1 MSSCG
6 AYYHEF
12 SESSSACLLKGK
24 CPFSLTNAI
33 ELLLK
38 ASAEWLWLGAPRL
51 RVTHEHYCCAA
62 TFQATPVLREL
73 ANTSKPKHGL
83 IPIRCCFNVIA
94 LKHRS
99 SVCLGGLKINRS
111 IEPAII
117 NSPTASSDGPYTQL
131 DTGSNS
137 FTPLNRS
144 VRSCSQPQRRDRRGQ
159 VPRLR
164 NS

>member
-38 ASAEWLWLGAPRL
+38 ASAEWLCLGAPRL

-83 IPIRCCFNVIA
+83 IPIRCCF
-94 LKHRS
+94 KCHRIEA
-99 SVCLGGLKINRS
+99 SVERMFGRPENQPVNR
-111 IEPAII
+111 
-117 NSPTASSDGPYTQL
+117 N
-131 DTGSNS
+131 
-137 FTPLNRS
+137 PL
-144 VRSCSQPQRRDRRGQ
+144 
-159 VPRLR
+159 
-164 NS
+164 

>member
-38 ASAEWLWLGAPRL
+38 ASAEWLCLGAPRL

-111 IEPAII
+111 IATRY
-117 NSPTASSDGPYTQL
+117 NQL
-131 DTGSNS
+131 ANS
-137 FTPLNRS
+137 FIGWSISAARYWLKF
-144 VRSCSQPQRRDRRGQ
+144 VHAA
-159 VPRLR
+159 
-164 NS
+164 